1 MVVDRFKKRYSI
13 SILCLYLGC
22 SRSGYY
28 DWIARGR
35 QVHKLDIEL
44 AEKILALYKRK
55 KVRGRRQIK
64 MRLWRKYR
72 IKLALGTVH
81 RYMSILGIKSIQRKK
96 RRKNAPL
103 EKSQNALHNVLKG
116 NFQSTHPNQKWVTD
130 ITYMKCKDGN
140 LYLSC
145 IKDLYDNSIIAY
157 HISNKNDLDLVIQ
170 TLNKAF
176 IENSPEELSG
186 LIIHSDRGSQY
197 VSKLYDETLRFFNI
211 HPSYSA
217 PGSPTQNA
225 PIESFYSTFKQECF
239 RRIKT
244 KIQYVVKQEVDSF
257 ILDYNYERP
266 QYNKKELTPI
276 EYRYQFNS

>member
-1 MVVDRFKKRYSI
+1 
-13 SILCLYLGC
+13 LYLGC

-28 DWIARGR
+28 DWLARGR

-44 AEKILALYKRK
+44 AKKILALYKRK

-72 IKLALGTVH
+72 IKVALGTVH
-81 RYMSILGIKSIQRKK
+81 RYMSVLGIKSIQRKK
-96 RRKNAPL
+96 RHKNVPL
-103 EKSQNALHNVLKG
+103 EKSQNVLHNVLKG
-116 NFQSTHPNQKWVTD
+116 NFNSTHPNQKWVTD

-157 HISNKNDLDLVIQ
+157 HISNKNNLDLVID
-170 TLNKAF
+170 TFNKAF
-176 IENSPEELSG
+176 NENNPEELGG
-186 LIIHSDRGSQY
+186 LIVHSDRGSQY
-197 VSKLYDETLRFFNI
+197 TSKLYDELLRFYNI
-211 HPSYSA
+211 KPSYSA

-225 PIESFYSTFKQECF
+225 PIESFYSTFKQECY
-239 RRIKT
+239 RRIRT

-257 ILDYNYERP
+257 MYDYNYERP
-266 QYNKKELTPI
+266 QYNKKELTPN
-276 EYRYQFNS
+276 EFRYQFNI